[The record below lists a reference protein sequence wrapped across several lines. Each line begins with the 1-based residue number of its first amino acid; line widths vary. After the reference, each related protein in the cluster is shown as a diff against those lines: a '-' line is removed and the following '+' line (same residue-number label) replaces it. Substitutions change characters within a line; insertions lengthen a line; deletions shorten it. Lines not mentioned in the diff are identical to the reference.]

1 MTIDPGTPPAD
12 AAARAFREEG
22 PAVLATLARRL
33 GGDLDL
39 AEDALQDALA
49 DALRSWPRDGV
60 PDRPGAWITVAARRR
75 AIDRLRTEQAIGD
88 RAAQL
93 GRLVALD
100 AAAAPEPEEEE
111 ETPVEDDRLR
121 LMFTCC
127 HPSLSPE
134 ARVALTLRMLGG
146 LTTAEVARAFLVPE
160 PTMAQRIV
168 RAKRK
173 IAVARI
179 PYRVPREADLPE
191 RAAGVLSV
199 LYLIFN
205 EGHQA
210 TAGDRLVRGDLCAE
224 AIRLTRLVAAML
236 RDDAEAWALLG
247 LMLLTRAREEAR
259 VDEAGRYV
267 ALDRQDRARWDG
279 AAIAEGIAALD
290 RAARLGPPGPYA
302 LQGRIAA
309 EHAAAVRSEDTD
321 WAAIAGLYGALSA
334 IAPSPVVEVN
344 RAVAVSFAGDAAGGL
359 AILAPLLDDA
369 RLARHVPLHAAHA
382 DLLRRTGDGPGAL
395 AAYDRAIAASGNAV
409 ERAELERRRAELAA
423 TTGS

>member
-1 MTIDPGTPPAD
+1 MRTAPGTSPAD

-49 DALRSWPRDGV
+49 DALRTWPRDGV
-60 PDRPGAWITVAARRR
+60 PARPGAWITVAARRR
-75 AIDRLRTEQAIGD
+75 AIDRLRAEQAIGV
-88 RAAQL
+88 RAEQL

-100 AAAAPEPEEEE
+100 AAAAPEPEE

-146 LTTAEVARAFLVPE
+146 LTTAEIARAFLVPE

-191 RAAGVLSV
+191 RAAGVLAV

-205 EGHQA
+205 EGYQA

-236 RDDAEAWALLG
+236 RDDAEAWGLLG
-247 LMLLTRAREEAR
+247 LMLLTRAREGAR

-267 ALDRQDRARWDG
+267 ALDAQDRTRWDG
-279 AAIAEGIAALD
+279 AAIGEGVAALD
-290 RAARLGPPGPYA
+290 RAARLGPPGPYV

-309 EHAAAVRSEDTD
+309 AHGAAARSEDTD
-321 WAAIAGLYGALSA
+321 WAAIAGLYEALSRV
-334 IAPSPVVEVN
+334 APSPVVEVN
-344 RAVAVSFAGDAAGGL
+344 RAVAVSFAGDPAGGL
-359 AILAPLLDDA
+359 TILAPLLDDA

-382 DLLRRTGDGPGAL
+382 DLLRRTGDREGAA

-409 ERAELERRRAELAA
+409 EREELERRRADLAA